1 MAYEIPG
8 RMITLVA
15 GADLSADQF
24 KLVTLANDGQID
36 VTGNTSTNDVT
47 GVLQNKPSAA
57 GYAASVMMSG
67 VSKVIAGETINE
79 GDLLTP
85 SAVTA
90 GRVDVADAAT
100 NRIIGRALT
109 AGAAGEVISMDI
121 QLSGA
126 KAV

>member
-1 MAYEIPG
+1 
-8 RMITLVA
+8 MITLVA